1 MPRLSDASAVQ
12 PAPADEVDRLYG
24 LPLDEF
30 TASRNQ
36 LVRRLS
42 QDGRRG
48 AAAEVAELRK
58 PSVPA
63 WAVNQLARERRA
75 EMQELLR
82 LADAIKAGDS
92 SANERFREV
101 IDELT
106 RAARD
111 LLSSAGKRATNA
123 VLQDVATTLRT
134 GAAEQ
139 PAELAAGRLQR
150 ELEASGFSP
159 ALAGARP
166 APGRASRKAS
176 DGERRRAKQDE
187 LKQAREALA
196 AARAEARRARR
207 EADAAE
213 RESARLSREAEQAE
227 ERVADAERR
236 LEKARGR

>member
-30 TASRNQ
+30 TVSRNQ
-36 LVRRLS
+36 LVRRLN
-42 QDGRRG
+42 QDGQRG
-48 AAAEVAELRK
+48 AAAEVAALRK

-63 WAVNQLARERRA
+63 WAVNQLARERR
-75 EMQELLR
+75 EDMQELLHI
-82 LADAIKAGDS
+82 ADAIKAGDS
-92 SANERFREV
+92 GANERFREV

-111 LLSSAGKRATNA
+111 LLSSAGRRATHA

-139 PAELAAGRLQR
+139 PAELAAGRLQH
-150 ELEASGFSP
+150 EFEASGFSS

-176 DGERRRAKQDE
+176 DGERRREKQDE
-187 LKQAREALA
+187 IKQAREALA

-213 RESARLSREAEQAE
+213 RESARLSRAAEQAE

-236 LEKARGR
+236 LEQARGR